1 MKSQKRT
8 QKDFTDDRCVIT
20 IEVDKTIIENFRVAV
35 SKKHRGRTKGHTYD
49 EYNNALEKWTSVMNG
64 EVEIVKTIPPKHAP
78 IFSSSENQ
86 ENR

>member
-49 EYNNALEKWTSVMNG
+49 EYNNALEKWTKVMND
-64 EVEIVKTIPPKHAP
+64 EATIVENKTKSHPT
-78 IFSSSENQ
+78 IFGDK
-86 ENR
+86 